1 MQCRAYFLPL
11 PLLREPLKES
21 FFFIKSQFVTGSSL
35 LPCRRSRAELLDQ
48 KNNLGHKITEENV
61 VPLL

>member
-1 MQCRAYFLPL
+1 MQYRAYFL

-35 LPCRRSRAELLDQ
+35 LPCRSRAELLDQ